1 MQAIDRRTFV
11 TTLSVVFLTRLAA
24 EAQQQ
29 TNIPKVGHLFVQPYS
44 ATGHLREAFRQAL
57 RELGYVEGQ
66 NISIEFR
73 NAEGRPERFSELASE
88 LVRLKVDVIV
98 AAPNA
103 AIQAVKQSTK
113 TIPIVMAA
121 SEDPV
126 GSGFVAS
133 LRHPGGNIT
142 GVTGMAPE
150 VSGKGLEL
158 LKEVVPKLSRVAVL
172 WDGDSVVD
180 LSGVGDLRVQ
190 SPDPAVACAQDGA

>member
-44 ATGHLREAFRQAL
+44 ATGHLREAFRQGL

-73 NAEGRPERFSELASE
+73 NAEGRPERLSELASE

>member
-44 ATGHLREAFRQAL
+44 ATGHLREAFRQGL

-73 NAEGRPERFSELASE
+73 NAEGRPERLSELASE

-158 LKEVVPKLSRVAVL
+158 LKEVVPKLSRV
-172 WDGDSVVD
+172 
-180 LSGVGDLRVQ
+180 
-190 SPDPAVACAQDGA
+190 